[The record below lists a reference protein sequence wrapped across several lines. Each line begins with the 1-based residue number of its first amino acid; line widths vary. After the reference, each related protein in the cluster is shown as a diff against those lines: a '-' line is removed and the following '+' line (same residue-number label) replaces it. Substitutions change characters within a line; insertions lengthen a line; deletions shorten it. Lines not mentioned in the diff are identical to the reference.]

1 MARQLGALTVLLE
14 DLGWIPGTSQKLTTV
29 CNSSSRGSDALFWP
43 PWALHTCGAQ
53 TYIQA
58 GKTFIHMK

>member
-29 CNSSSRGSDALFWP
+29 CNSSSRGSDALL
-43 PWALHTCGAQ
+43 ASEGTRDTYGAHMRTYRQ
-53 TYIQA
+53 TSIQL
-58 GKTFIHMK
+58 K